1 MQIISAPVSLKAIWE
16 NKTTDFT
23 ELMKIVVDIHKE
35 IIAIDAEMHS
45 DLENLLLIN
54 NSEHQYLWG
63 ANIYP
68 LNKDTD
74 FLEYTSFINIRPSQD
89 NRNMEVVN
97 PAIRE
102 KIKQIVNH
110 LIIR

>member
-1 MQIISAPVSLKAIWE
+1 MLLIKESKTLTSLWE
-16 NKTTDFT
+16 NKKTDFS
-23 ELMKIVVDIHKE
+23 EMMKIVVDIDKE

-45 DLENLLLIN
+45 DLENFLLIN
-54 NSEHQYLWG
+54 NSEQQNLWG

-68 LNKDTD
+68 FKNDDD

-89 NRNMEVVN
+89 NRSMEVKN
-97 PAIRE
+97 PIIRE
-102 KIKQIVNH
+102 KIKKLVNR